1 MVSLRALHA
10 FALLA
15 RHGRAAQAAD
25 DLGVSPSALSHLL
38 RKLESELGATLVLRD
53 GRGLTLTEEG
63 KRLAL
68 GLGDAFERIETAV
81 DSFRRR
87 GRTELRIST
96 VSTFATRWLIPRLP
110 DFQAVQPDVE
120 LLLSATTRVIDLD
133 RENYDCAIRL
143 GTGDWPGIEANLLW
157 REHLAVAMAPR
168 LLRAEAETP
177 QDGLKGLRLL
187 HSASRRDDWPKWL
200 VHAGLKH
207 ADASSGMVLESR
219 DLAIQ
224 AAVAGMGA
232 VVIDRR
238 FVALELSAGH
248 LVMPDWP
255 VMQLDTGYWFVRSPA
270 RPLSRPVSGFR
281 DWLFATASRDADAG
295 GSARPAP

>member
-15 RHGRAAQAAD
+15 RNGRAAQAAD
-25 DLGVSPSALSHLL
+25 DLGISPSALSHLL

-53 GRGLTLTEEG
+53 GRGLSLTEEG
-63 KRLAL
+63 KRLAA
-68 GLGDAFERIETAV
+68 GLGDAFDRIESAV
-81 DSFRRR
+81 DGFRRR

-110 DFQAVQPDVE
+110 QFQTAQPDVE
-120 LLLSATTRVIDLD
+120 LLLSASTRVVDLD

-143 GTGDWPGIEANLLW
+143 GRGDWPGIDATLLW

-168 LLRAEAETP
+168 LMREDAGPEAALP
-177 QDGLKGLRLL
+177 GLKLL
-187 HSASRRDDWPKWL
+187 HSASRRDDWSRWL
-200 VHAGLKH
+200 AHAGLKLP
-207 ADASSGMVLESR
+207 DANSGMVLESR

-224 AAVAGMGA
+224 AAIAGMGA
-232 VVIDRR
+232 IVIDRR
-238 FVALELSAGH
+238 FVMLELAAGH

-255 VMQLDTGYWFVRSPA
+255 VLQLDSGYWFVRSPN
-270 RPLSRPVSGFR
+270 RPLSRPISGFR
-281 DWLFATASRDADAG
+281 DWLIGTSAADSG
-295 GSARPAP
+295 